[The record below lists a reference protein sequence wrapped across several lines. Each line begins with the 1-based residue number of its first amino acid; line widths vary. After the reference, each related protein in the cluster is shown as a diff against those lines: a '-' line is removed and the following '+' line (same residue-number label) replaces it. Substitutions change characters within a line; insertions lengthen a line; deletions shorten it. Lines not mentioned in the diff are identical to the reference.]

1 MYEKIS
7 ESIYNVESTLPH
19 TVFQMFH
26 SFPFKNKFYQ
36 GNVIQSVMFFFN
48 FGRNVVLL
56 LIVIKFINV
65 WSKLCQ
71 LTKIYHLTIS
81 SPTLQKFVSESA
93 RVAGMVKEQRRMSER
108 ARLIRKMLR
117 GVLITFHIA

>member
-7 ESIYNVESTLPH
+7 ESTLPTQFFKCF
-19 TVFQMFH
+19 TVFFSKTSSSSAMLFRCYDF
-26 SFPFKNKFYQ
+26 S
-36 GNVIQSVMFFFN
+36 N
-48 FGRNVVLL
+48 FGINVVLL

-108 ARLIRKMLR
+108 ARLIRKMFR
-117 GVLITFHIA
+117 GVLITFHIT